1 MGMPIITPGN
11 STCEQAVTNLIESV
25 AMQENALSVSY
36 THLCAC
42 GDKDIFPAVDKGE
55 AGQAQAGFAGVAGF
69 SAQDF
74 TAGDG
79 SAVQGLEHGADKGD
93 AVRVDISRG
102 GGIAA
107 CGEYLTEF
115 LIAQGVCKKNGKI
128 LSSGVQPLFM
138 QPGGIGKAC
147 IFHAK
152 FLCLAVHQDCEGF
165 LRAGYGVGKGQAAV
179 SYTHLFLCLPSGLH
193 SLHNF
198 LRIKSAL

>member
-1 MGMPIITPGN
+1 MVG
-11 STCEQAVTNLIESV
+11 
-25 AMQENALSVSY
+25 VS
-36 THLCAC
+36 LMISGSAC

-93 AVRVDISRG
+93 AVRMDISRG

-107 CGEYLTEF
+107 CGEKLTEF
-115 LIAQGVCKKNGKI
+115 FIAQGVCKKNGKI

-152 FLCLAVHQDCEGF
+152 FFCLAVHQDCEGF
-165 LRAGYGVGKGQAAV
+165 LRAGYGVGKGQAAFCAGGKKYAVKQIPALYGLAGLEARYGGV
-179 SYTHLFLCLPSGLH
+179 SE
-193 SLHNF
+193 
-198 LRIKSAL
+198 I